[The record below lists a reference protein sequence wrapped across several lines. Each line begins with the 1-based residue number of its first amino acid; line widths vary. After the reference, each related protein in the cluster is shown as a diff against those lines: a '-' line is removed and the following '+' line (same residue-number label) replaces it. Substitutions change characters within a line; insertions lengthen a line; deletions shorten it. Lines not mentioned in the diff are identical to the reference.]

1 MRPIEPTSEPQYKEL
16 LRLLEKEIAGVQ
28 EEFQRAEKLNQEK
41 AAIERD
47 ACLAPDGEQ
56 WKMMLRRE
64 ETLDRSLDRKVKILL
79 GLRKKSPAPPVS
91 TAGQG
96 NDEETENVEGIA
108 AASIPSQA
116 MATQGASPGQAP
128 ISEVAEQVSGSTVA
142 QQAKIE
148 ERSGNVAISKGPPWP
163 VGPAENCQVKKCLCL
178 PSFVLLSQLGR
189 TKHQDQ
195 FTFRRR
201 SVDFSRGGRASLLS
215 IGTAQ

>member
-28 EEFQRAEKLNQEK
+28 EEIQYAEKANKEK

-108 AASIPSQA
+108 AASIPPRLW
-116 MATQGASPGQAP
+116 QGKEPR
-128 ISEVAEQVSGSTVA
+128 QVRLQSWKLRNKAAVSLSHRKQKPRNEAGM
-142 QQAKIE
+142 
-148 ERSGNVAISKGPPWP
+148 
-163 VGPAENCQVKKCLCL
+163 
-178 PSFVLLSQLGR
+178 LL
-189 TKHQDQ
+189 
-195 FTFRRR
+195 
-201 SVDFSRGGRASLLS
+201 
-215 IGTAQ
+215 